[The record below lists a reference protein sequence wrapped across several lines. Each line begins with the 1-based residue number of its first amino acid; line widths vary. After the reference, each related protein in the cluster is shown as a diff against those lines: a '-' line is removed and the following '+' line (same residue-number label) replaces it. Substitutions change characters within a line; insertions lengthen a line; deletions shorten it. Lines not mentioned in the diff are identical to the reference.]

1 MVLKGK
7 SLSIASFRP
16 GKWAGHGSALVAGL
30 AAALAATAAEGH
42 HGWSWAE
49 GEQSELVG
57 VIEAVSMAPPHPA
70 LKVRAG
76 DGVVW
81 QVDLGNPRQT
91 ERSGFGADSARAGD
105 EVIVL
110 GNRSREAGEA
120 RMKAVRITV
129 GGENYDM
136 YPERIRAD

>member
-1 MVLKGK
+1 MVSKGK
-7 SLSIASFRP
+7 SLSIGSFRP
-16 GKWAGHGSALVAGL
+16 GKRGRQGSALVAGL
-30 AAALAATAAEGH
+30 AAGLAATTAEGH

-49 GEQSELVG
+49 GEQSELAG
-57 VIEAVSMAPPHPA
+57 VIETVSMAPPHPS
-70 LKVRAG
+70 LTVRAG

-91 ERSGFGADSARAGD
+91 ERSGFGAESAAAGD
-105 EVIVL
+105 AVTVL

-129 GGENYDM
+129 GGESYDM